1 MRTGEIFAAARRRPA
16 SLRPTL
22 VSLFCRHNR
31 FTADCPICSRG
42 TVLDSA
48 GRAAEGGREAA
59 QGDGR
64 RREASPARSPGAG
77 RKRSARGAITFR
89 GGPSASAGPYERD
102 GEAYE
107 VRLER
112 VPGGLRLAEWSAGQ
126 LRPAAPVLAAA
137 DVARLIADA
146 AGAQALEPAEHDE
159 LTRALAEAGEE
170 TAEAGSVAPPPET
183 GSSAHGA
190 SPGRSGELRDELR
203 VERLDEGRLRIARWV
218 FRPGTGWDLLDA
230 PTMLAA
236 RRYAEALADAA
247 RQSLLT
253 G

>member
-1 MRTGEIFAAARRRPA
+1 M
-16 SLRPTL
+16 

-48 GRAAEGGREAA
+48 GRGGGLGRATDRAERGPRES
-59 QGDGR
+59 
-64 RREASPARSPGAG
+64 SPVRPGQAG
-77 RKRSARGAITFR
+77 RKAASRRATTFR
-89 GGPSASAGPYERD
+89 GGPAASVGPYERD
-102 GEAYE
+102 GEPYE

-112 VPGGLRLAEWSAGQ
+112 VPGGLRLAEWSGGQ
-126 LRPAAPVLAAA
+126 LRPAAPVLAAV
-137 DVARLIADA
+137 DVAQLIADA
-146 AGAQALEPAEHDE
+146 AGARAIEPAEHDE
-159 LTRALAEAGEE
+159 LIRALADAAPGPAG
-170 TAEAGSVAPPPET
+170 VAAVPPPET

-236 RRYAEALADAA
+236 RRYAEAFADAA

-253 G
+253 P

>member
-1 MRTGEIFAAARRRPA
+1 M
-16 SLRPTL
+16 

-48 GRAAEGGREAA
+48 GSGRGGGRSTGRAAASATDAPRSGGTR
-59 QGDGR
+59 
-64 RREASPARSPGAG
+64 PARSG
-77 RKRSARGAITFR
+77 RRSASRGAVTFR
-89 GGPSASAGPYERD
+89 GGPSASVGPYERD
-102 GEAYE
+102 GETYE

-126 LRPAAPVLAAA
+126 LRPAAPVLAAR
-137 DVARLIADA
+137 DVARLIAEA
-146 AGAQALEPAEHDE
+146 AGARALEPLEQEE
-159 LTRALAEAGEE
+159 LARALADL
-170 TAEAGSVAPPPET
+170 PPEPAPSDAVDSLLET
-183 GSSAHGA
+183 GASRHGA

-203 VERLDEGRLRIARWV
+203 VERLDGDRLRIARWV

-230 PTMLAA
+230 PTMLPA

-247 RQSLLT
+247 RRSLLAV
-253 G
+253 